1 LLDSFF
7 ASLEDFL
14 AFFLGV
20 ELTGDDDDDDQNDD
34 DDNNDD
40 VSES

>member
-1 LLDSFF
+1 
-7 ASLEDFL
+7 LEDFL

-20 ELTGDDDDDDQNDD
+20 ELAGDDDDDDQDD
-34 DDNNDD
+34 DDDDNDD